1 MEQACLV
8 IVNEIGGLYFVCCTM
23 YNILLRLVFQAE
35 GGLGAPSMVDH
46 LGGGAGLAHAA
57 QQHRHLGCLAPGDV
71 VIPEPGTSS
80 HSESRMFGI
89 FHNTTKMTS
98 TYR

>member
-1 MEQACLV
+1 
-8 IVNEIGGLYFVCCTM
+8 M

-35 GGLGAPSMVDH
+35 GGLGAPSTVDH

-71 VIPEPGTSS
+71 VIPEPGTEQSVGVTHVWNIS
-80 HSESRMFGI
+80 
-89 FHNTTKMTS
+89 
-98 TYR
+98 

>member
-8 IVNEIGGLYFVCCTM
+8 IVNEMGGLCMLCS
-23 YNILLRLVFQAE
+23 ILLCLVFQAE

-71 VIPEPGTSS
+71 VIPEPGTKQS
-80 HSESRMFGI
+80 FGVTHVWNI
-89 FHNTTKMTS
+89 S
-98 TYR
+98 